1 MKQKKWICLCYSW
14 DLSEYKNYWSEAHF
28 WGRGQCVSIE
38 FLMRK
43 CFEQNSLWNDDSR
56 DRSLLMWSKINT
68 INFQPRK
75 YSHFQVCASFVF
87 IVVFSV
93 HIFHFFQRATVMLWA
108 LLLEALGIVTRS
120 VLGNCLRVNCVINFD
135 QTLGT
140 TLTLE
145 QKPIFV
151 VVAIIKKNMGT
162 LLRKWYLCGKCE
174 DC

>member
-1 MKQKKWICLCYSW
+1 MQYWWTVVTTFDNNQTSMLITYVQRGLWNTPLRCPCRMVLQDSVSVRLCHKHCIKALPCSLTW

-75 YSHFQVCASFVF
+75 YSHFQVLLSLLSFLC
-87 IVVFSV
+87 
-93 HIFHFFQRATVMLWA
+93 IFPFFKEPLWCF
-108 LLLEALGIVTRS
+108 ERFYW
-120 VLGNCLRVNCVINFD
+120 RHW
-135 QTLGT
+135 
-140 TLTLE
+140 E
-145 QKPIFV
+145 
-151 VVAIIKKNMGT
+151 
-162 LLRKWYLCGKCE
+162 
-174 DC
+174 